1 MKHEMKIEYDK
12 KKDLKN
18 VIEKSYFSE
27 NNGKLY
33 GQKHCLKIDKKD
45 PIYIMLKGLNN
56 MTIRLTN
63 EDIIDGCVRFVVD
76 EHNNHI
82 NLFPCSIYFIVENEK
97 YIFY

>member
-1 MKHEMKIEYDK
+1 
-12 KKDLKN
+12 
-18 VIEKSYFSE
+18 
-27 NNGKLY
+27 
-33 GQKHCLKIDKKD
+33 
-45 PIYIMLKGLNN
+45 MLKGLNN

-82 NLFPCSIYFIVENEK
+82 NLFPCSIYCIVENEK